1 MSEES
6 TLMVPRTPRKI
17 KLPCPL
23 RAGDLPPVSDCRSAA
38 NTDIIPL
45 RRDFCHDIYS
55 PSFPSHSMSTVRPI
69 RVVLAKLGLDG
80 HDRGIQVVAR
90 GLRDAGMEV
99 IYTGLWQPAADVV
112 RAVED
117 EDADVL
123 GVSILSGAHLTL
135 VPALVQALAGRGLG
149 RVRAR

>member
-1 MSEES
+1 
-6 TLMVPRTPRKI
+6 
-17 KLPCPL
+17 
-23 RAGDLPPVSDCRSAA
+23 
-38 NTDIIPL
+38 
-45 RRDFCHDIYS
+45 
-55 PSFPSHSMSTVRPI
+55 MSTVRPI

-90 GLRDAGMEV
+90 ALRDAGMEV
-99 IYTGLWQPAADVV
+99 IYTGLWQKAADVV

-135 VPALVQALAGRGLG
+135 VTTLVQTLAGLGLG
-149 RVRAR
+149 HVRVIVGGIIPEADIQALEALGVAKVFTPGTPLPEIAEFIRAAVVR